1 MRRSRLWL
9 WLTAGV
15 AIAVLVASRSARA
28 QNVVL
33 DVLGKRLYLSLPGMD
48 KLKRLEARGGV
59 PDLVPYQDDAGWGTI
74 GFGHKILPGESFD
87 SIDEAQATAIL
98 AADIRAA
105 EDAVNA
111 GVSVPISQAQFDALV
126 FFAFNVGAGAFTKS
140 TLLRKLNAGD
150 AAGAAAE
157 FARWNKSGGVVSPIL
172 IARRDAEERLFS
184 TGDYA

>member
-48 KLKRLEARGGV
+48 KLKRVEARGGV
-59 PDLVPYQDDAGWGTI
+59 PDLVHYQDDAGWGTI
-74 GFGHKILPGESFD
+74 GFGHKILPGESFG
-87 SIDEAQATAIL
+87 SIDEGQATALL
-98 AADIRAA
+98 AADIRSA

-126 FFAFNVGAGAFTKS
+126 FFALNVGSRAFAKS
-140 TLLRKLNAGD
+140 VTRACLACSGD
-150 AAGAAAE
+150 GIP
-157 FARWNKSGGVVSPIL
+157 SPIL
-172 IARRDAEERLFS
+172 ALQDLRFGRYELEDGGGAPWRLIRLPAF
-184 TGDYA
+184 